1 MSIRS
6 KSPAVQ
12 GEITTAA
19 PIYLDAA
26 QPIEVRIND
35 LLARLTLEEKISLI
49 HADSKFSTAGVPRLG
64 IPKRWLTD
72 GPHGIREEVGPDTW
86 KPAGRTDDFAT
97 YMPVLI
103 ALAATWNPDL
113 ANLYGQTLG
122 QEARQRGKDILL
134 GPGVNILRTPL
145 NGRNYEYLGEDPF
158 LVGQLAAEY
167 VRGVQSQDVA
177 ACVKH
182 FAANNQ
188 ETLRNTIDV
197 QVDDRALNEIY
208 LPAFKAAVQDGG
220 ALCVMSAYNRFRGE
234 YCSQSDYLLNTIL
247 KKQWAFKGIVI
258 SDWDAVHDTLGAACG
273 GLDLEMG
280 TEQPYAQFYF
290 AQPFLEIITRGEISQ
305 QLLDDKVRRTLRVMF
320 ATRILDAGRVR
331 GSINTK
337 EHQLA
342 ALHVA
347 GESIVLL
354 KNDANTLPL
363 NGGKINRIAVIGEN
377 SIRHHAYGGDS
388 ARIKAFYE
396 ITPLDGL
403 LRRAAL
409 TSTITFA
416 TGYAEKPAEDPKSL
430 ADRAVEAAGQADVA
444 IVFAGLSRTPGGDT
458 EAFDRKDMRLPF
470 GQDDLIVRV
479 AAVNPRTIVVL
490 ISGSPVEM
498 PWVDKVPAI
507 VQAWYPGMEGG
518 NAIAAVLFGDVN
530 PSGKLP
536 CTFPKR
542 LEDSPAHALA
552 AYPGDGVTVNYAEG
566 ILVGYRWFDTKK
578 IAPLFPFG
586 HGLSYTEFE
595 YSNFR
600 VTSGEDGIVHATFDI
615 TNTGAR
621 DGAEV
626 AQLYV
631 HQRSASLPRPEKELK
646 AFRKVTLSA
655 GAKQSITF
663 TLNRHAFSFFDP
675 SRGWVA
681 ELGEFTVFVGSSSA
695 DLRLQADF
703 ILRPGMADPK
713 MGGLA

>member
-1 MSIRS
+1 MSIPLRS
-6 KSPAVQ
+6 FTAPKSGRAV
-12 GEITTAA
+12 
-19 PIYLDAA
+19 PIYLDPGPANRSPH
-26 QPIEVRIND
+26 QRPS
-35 LLARLTLEEKISLI
+35 LATDARRKISLL

-158 LVGQLAAEY
+158 LAGQLAAAY

-234 YCSQSDYLLNTIL
+234 FCSHSNFLLNTIL
-247 KKQWAFKGIVI
+247 KDQWAFKGIVI

-305 QLLDDKVRRTLRVMF
+305 QVLDDTVRRTLRVMF

-396 ITPLDGL
+396 ITPLEGL
-403 LRRAAL
+403 LRRAAS

-416 TGYAEKPAEDPKSL
+416 KGYAEKPAEDPKSL
-430 ADRAVEAAGQADVA
+430 ADRAVEAAGQADVT
-444 IVFAGLSRTPGGDT
+444 IIFAGLSRTPGGDT

-552 AYPGDGVTVNYAEG
+552 AYPGDGIVVRTITPKASSSAIAGSTRKKSLLSSHSDTVFPTPNLNTPTFASPPEKTASFT
-566 ILVGYRWFDTKK
+566 RRSTSPTPARAT
-578 IAPLFPFG
+578 APK
-586 HGLSYTEFE
+586 S
-595 YSNFR
+595 
-600 VTSGEDGIVHATFDI
+600 
-615 TNTGAR
+615 
-621 DGAEV
+621 
-626 AQLYV
+626 QLYIR
-631 HQRSASLPRPEKELK
+631 QRSASLPRPEKELK

-681 ELGEFTVFVGSSSA
+681 EAGEFTVIIGSSSR
-695 DLRLQADF
+695 DLRLRAT
-703 ILRPGMADPK
+703 LSSGP
-713 MGGLA
+713 LA